1 MKRQEM
7 KCVWGSVGVY
17 VLAAS
22 FVLCAGF
29 VVSGCKKARTPE
41 KVTQETVEKAPKT
54 PKETPAKPAEVE
66 TSEEAPPAPAK
77 TETPKKAER
86 MIARMVTDKGIIVLQ
101 LHYKKVPKTC
111 ANFQKL
117 ADAGFYDGLMF
128 HRVIPNFMIQGG
140 CPEGTG
146 RGGPGYKFADEF
158 HPDLTHTGAGVLSMA
173 NSGPNTNGSQ
183 FFITHASTAWL
194 DNKHSVFGKVIE
206 GQDVVD
212 AIRKGDVMSKVTV
225 TME

>member
-1 MKRQEM
+1 MTRQQM
-7 KCVWGSVGVY
+7 KCVWGSAAVY

-29 VVSGCKKARTPE
+29 VVSGCKKAKTPS
-41 KVTQETVEKAPKT
+41 KVTQETPEKAP
-54 PKETPAKPAEVE
+54 KPAEVE
-66 TSEEAPPAPAK
+66 TSEEAPAAPAK

-86 MIARMVTDKGIIVLQ
+86 MIARMVTNKGIIVLQ

-117 ADAGFYDGLMF
+117 ADAGFYDGLTF

-146 RGGPGYKFADEF
+146 RSGPGYKFADEF
-158 HPDLTHTGAGVLSMA
+158 HPDLKHTGPGVLSMA

-183 FFITHASTAWL
+183 FFITHAPTPWL

-206 GQDVVD
+206 GQNVVN